1 MSKDTKK
8 NIKGTDNRKNT
19 NSKIPKNLKTQDRQ
33 NAMKRISKTR
43 QAKMRE
49 EEVKSTLKF
58 GVKLVL
64 VLAVV
69 IGCAQLFFYG
79 KNVMADRSNGPA
91 AWIAAENSQTKDNP
105 SDSSGLSKTCT
116 PCSGCSFCPRPAFCF
131 PDGCCSGGI
140 TPRTYRSRC
149 RRPLPGRHP
158 LLQRSDR
165 TPGLPGRS

>member
-91 AWIAAENSQTKDNP
+91 AWIAAESSQTKDNP
-105 SDSSGLSKTCT
+105 SDSSGLSKTGEPEKEDQEET
-116 PCSGCSFCPRPAFCF
+116 AGPETKE
-131 PDGCCSGGI
+131 GI
-140 TPRTYRSRC
+140 T
-149 RRPLPGRHP
+149 G
-158 LLQRSDR
+158 
-165 TPGLPGRS
+165 GLASKEIQTGEPPS

>member
-19 NSKIPKNLKTQDRQ
+19 NSKISKNLKTQDRQ

-79 KNVMADRSNGPA
+79 KNG
-91 AWIAAENSQTKDNP
+91 
-105 SDSSGLSKTCT
+105 
-116 PCSGCSFCPRPAFCF
+116 GCW
-131 PDGCCSGGI
+131 
-140 TPRTYRSRC
+140 
-149 RRPLPGRHP
+149 
-158 LLQRSDR
+158 
-165 TPGLPGRS
+165 

>member
-1 MSKDTKK
+1 MFTIDGLVKGWLHLKYTGDQNLCLKIPKK

-69 IGCAQLFFYG
+69 IGCAQLFF
-79 KNVMADRSNGPA
+79 MERM
-91 AWIAAENSQTKDNP
+91 
-105 SDSSGLSKTCT
+105 
-116 PCSGCSFCPRPAFCF
+116 
-131 PDGCCSGGI
+131 
-140 TPRTYRSRC
+140 
-149 RRPLPGRHP
+149 
-158 LLQRSDR
+158 
-165 TPGLPGRS
+165 